1 MSSIGK
7 VSILALLGLA
17 ALTVTSWVGAQVL
30 YGTVVGTVTD
40 TGGSAI
46 PGATVIVTATQTGQT
61 RSTTTNNSG
70 VLTISD
76 LPAGT
81 YSVEISA
88 SHFKKYAATA
98 QVIANTVTRVDAEM
112 AVGAAS
118 ETVTVTGN
126 AVVLQTDKADVHTDL
141 TTSAVENLP
150 LTNYRNYQSLIN
162 LVPGATP
169 GAYQNSINDTPQRD
183 LTTNVNGTDRNSND
197 TRVDGA
203 LDNMNVINSHVL
215 YIPPAE
221 SIESVNIS
229 TATFDAEQGMA
240 GGVNVTIITKSGTNK
255 FHGSVFA
262 MNTNNALQAR
272 NYFFVGTK
280 APKSIDNID
289 GFALGGPIKKDR
301 LFFFADWEGLWE
313 GKNDSLHSTV
323 PTLDQRA
330 GNFSAYGVTIYDPL
344 TGNPNGTGRTP
355 FVDAIIPPNR
365 QSPIML
371 QLQSLVPLPNL
382 PGTTNNYFSS
392 GTQILTRQ
400 NYDLK
405 IDFAR
410 TDKHRIWGKYSR
422 MDGYVFCQPS
432 LGAAGGIGLCTSNK
446 AGTANTTT
454 QLATLGHTWVLSPAA
469 LIDGTVSY
477 FRMQQVITG
486 PFYGTNFGSQTL
498 GIPGTNGPDIKESGQ
513 PMFDIGGMSSL
524 GDAGL
529 GIANPGFRT
538 DDGYTSTSNFVWNKG
553 KHSFRFGFET
563 IRYHQN
569 DWQANAIGSV
579 RGEFD
584 FTEGVTALNGGAA
597 PNQYNAYAAFLLGLP
612 GSSAKDLQYYIP
624 QTARE
629 WQFAWYAQD
638 RWQATRNLTLSI
650 GLRSEYYPGFTRVNT
665 GGMERYDPATNEVI
679 IGGRGGNPDN
689 VGIKAAPT
697 FVPRLGINY
706 RLGSDTV
713 VRGGYGISTDPTS
726 IWSANQ
732 RPYPVAFGSQFLGAN
747 SYTPFAPISQGIPPV
762 SGPDISSGVVQLPI
776 AAADTTL
783 LPGTLR
789 RGYIE
794 SYNLIVDRELP
805 WNFVG
810 TVGYVGTHSVRPLVW
825 VNINAGSPG
834 SGTAGLPEFAQF
846 GRSGTTNLMEPIFGS
861 VYNSLQAT
869 LNRQISSG
877 LLMKG
882 SYTYSRAIDFTDD
895 EPASLAFNA
904 PSQIPLNRGLAGYDR
919 KHMVEMAWVYNL
931 PFGPQNRWLAGRG
944 LPSLLLRNWQSNGVF
959 SAYSGT
965 PFTVTASGTS
975 LNAPG
980 NTQTA
985 DQVKY
990 PVDILHGIGP
1000 GHPWFDP
1007 TAFAPVTAVRFGNTR
1022 RDIIRGPGVVNI
1034 NTSLF
1039 RDIPLSER
1047 FILQFAGDAFNLS
1060 NTPHFDNPNASVTSP
1075 SSFGIV
1081 TSASL
1086 QDQRYFRFGLKLTF

>member
-1 MSSIGK
+1 MFSIGK
-7 VSILALLGLA
+7 VSILALLTFA
-17 ALTVTSWVGAQVL
+17 ALTCTTWVGAQVL

-46 PGATVIVTATQTGQT
+46 RGATVIITATQTGQT
-61 RSTTTNNSG
+61 RSTTTNDNG
-70 VLTISD
+70 ELTVSD
-76 LPAGT
+76 LPPGT

-88 SHFKKYAATA
+88 SHFKKVAETT
-98 QVIANTVTRVDAEM
+98 QVIANTVTRVDLKL
-112 AVGAAS
+112 AVGEAS
-118 ETVTVTGN
+118 ETVTVTGT
-126 AVVLQTDKADVHTDL
+126 AVELQTDKADVHTDL
-141 TTSAVENLP
+141 PTTAVESLP

-183 LTTNVNGTDRNSND
+183 LATNVNGTDANSND

-221 SIESVNIS
+221 SIESVNVS

-255 FHGSVFA
+255 FHGVVFGI
-262 MNTNNALQAR
+262 NTNNALQAR
-272 NYFFVGTK
+272 NYFYVGPR

-289 GFALGGPIKKDR
+289 GFALGGPIKKER
-301 LFFFADWEGLWE
+301 LFFFADWEGLRE
-313 GKNDSLHSTV
+313 GKNFSQYSTV
-323 PTLDQRA
+323 PTADQRA

-355 FVDAIIPPNR
+355 FAGAIIPPGR
-365 QSPIML
+365 QSSIML

-392 GTQILTRQ
+392 STQILNRQ

-422 MDGYVFCQPS
+422 MDAYVFCNPS
-432 LGAAGGIGLCTSNK
+432 LGAAGGIGLCSSNK

-486 PFYGTNFGSQTL
+486 PFYGTDFGSQTL
-498 GIPGTNGPDIKESGQ
+498 GIPGTNGPNIQESGQ
-513 PMFDIGGMSSL
+513 PIFDIVGMSSF

-529 GIANPGFRT
+529 GIANPAFRT
-538 DDGYTSTSNFVWNKG
+538 DDGYTSTSNLVWNKG

-569 DWQANAIGSV
+569 DWQANTIGSV

-597 PNQYNAYAAFLLGLP
+597 PNQFNSYAAFLLGLP
-612 GSSAKDLQYYIP
+612 GSVAKDLQYYSP

-629 WQFAWYAQD
+629 WQFGWYAQD
-638 RWQATRNLTLSI
+638 RWQVTRNLTLSL

-665 GGMERYDPATNEVI
+665 GGMERYNPATNMVI

-689 VGIKAAPT
+689 VGITSDPT
-697 FVPRLGINY
+697 FVPRLGVNY
-706 RLGSDTV
+706 RLGSNAV

-732 RPYPVAFGSQFLGAN
+732 RPYPVAFGSQFVGAN
-747 SYTPFAPISQGIPPV
+747 SYTPYGPISAGIPPI
-762 SGPDISSGVVQLPI
+762 SGPDISSGLVQLPPTAI
-776 AAADTTL
+776 DTTL
-783 LPGTLR
+783 APGTVR

-794 SYNLIVDRELP
+794 SYNLFVDQKLP
-805 WNFVG
+805 WSFVG
-810 TVGYVGTHSVRPLVW
+810 SVGYVGTHSVRPFVS
-825 VNINAGSPG
+825 VNINAGNPG
-834 SGTAGLPEFAQF
+834 SGTAGLPQFAQF
-846 GRSGTTNLMEPIFGS
+846 GRSVATDLLEPIFGTL
-861 VYNSLQAT
+861 YNSLQAM
-869 LNRQISSG
+869 LNRQISTG
-877 LLMKG
+877 LLLKG
-882 SYTYSRAIDFTDD
+882 SYTYSRTIDFTDA
-895 EPASLAFNA
+895 EPSTLLFNA
-904 PSQIPLNRGLAGYDR
+904 PSQIPYNRGLAGYDR
-919 KHMVEMAWVYNL
+919 KHMVQAGWVYDL
-931 PFGPQNRWLAGRG
+931 PFGPQKRWLADGG
-944 LPSLLLRNWQSNGVF
+944 IPSLLLRDWRWNGVF
-959 SAYSGT
+959 SAYSGF
-965 PFTVTASGTS
+965 PFSVTASATS

-985 DQVKY
+985 NEVK
-990 PVDILHGIGP
+990 PVQILHGIGP
-1000 GHPWFDP
+1000 NQPWFDP
-1007 TAFAPVTAVRFGNTR
+1007 TAFAAVTTVAFGNTGR
-1022 RDIIRGPGVVNI
+1022 NIIRGPGVVNV

-1039 RDIPLSER
+1039 RNFPLGER
-1047 FILQFAGDAFNLS
+1047 LVLQFTGEVFNLS
-1060 NTPHFDNPNASVTSP
+1060 NTPHFDNPSASLTSP
-1075 SSFGIV
+1075 ASFGHV

-1086 QDQRYFRFGLKLTF
+1086 QDQRYFRFGLKISF